1 MDFKNKHE
9 LKISIITVCLN
20 SEKTIKTTLESVA
33 NQSFKSIEHII
44 IDGKSTDK
52 TISIVKKYSHI
63 KKIISEPDKGIYD
76 AMNKG
81 IKIANGDII
90 CFLNSDDFYANDE
103 VLSRAT
109 NIFNSSSSVDACY
122 ADLVYTDRWIISKN
136 IRYWKSRN
144 FLPGLFSK
152 GWCPPHTT
160 FFARRSIYKQFG
172 GFDLKYKIAA
182 DVELMMRFLEVYKIN
197 TLYVPELWVKMRSG
211 GTTNKNFKNIL
222 DQNLEILHALKN
234 HNLTVYEI
242 IFLVYKLFSRSFQF
256 LRSSGI
262 WKKF

>member
-1 MDFKNKHE
+1 MNFKNKHK

-20 SEKTIKTTLESVA
+20 SEKTIKTTLDSVA
-33 NQSFKSIEHII
+33 NQSFKLIEHII

-63 KKIISEPDKGIYD
+63 TKIISEPDKGIYD

-122 ADLVYTDRWIISKN
+122 ADLVYTDSLDIFKN
-136 IRYWKSRN
+136 IRYWKSKK
-144 FLPGLFSK
+144 FVPGLFSK

-160 FFARRSIYKQFG
+160 FFARKSIYMQFG
-172 GFDLKYKIAA
+172 NFNLEYKIAS

-197 TLYVPELWVKMRSG
+197 ALYVPELWIKMRSG
-211 GTTNKNFKNIL
+211 GVTNKNLKNIIT
-222 DQNLEILHALKN
+222 QNKEILHALKSHKLFVN
-234 HNLTVYEI
+234 K
-242 IFLVYKLFSRSFQF
+242 LVFFVSKFFSRSIQF
-256 LRSSGI
+256 LRNSEL
-262 WKKF
+262 